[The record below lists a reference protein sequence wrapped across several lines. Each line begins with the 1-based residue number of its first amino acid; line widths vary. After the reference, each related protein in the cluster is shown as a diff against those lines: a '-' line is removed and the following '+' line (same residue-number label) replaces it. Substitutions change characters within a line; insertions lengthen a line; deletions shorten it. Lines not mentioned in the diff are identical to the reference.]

1 MPWRRILSGAF
12 LLLVLVVLVHFARSV
27 DWRAVAASI
36 QATPLTVLGRALL
49 LSVVTLAFYS
59 CMDLLGRHY
68 TGHDLPVGQVM
79 RVNFISYAFNLNL
92 GSLIGA
98 IGFRLRLYAQ
108 LGLNR
113 DTITRII
120 SLSVLSNWLGYL
132 VLGGLVFTFRPLELP
147 STWRIGSRGLSVL
160 GPSLLAL
167 AGFYILLCLRQ
178 GTQGWRVR
186 GRLLRLPP
194 PGMVAAQLMIAC
206 GHWLAMAAIL
216 FILLRGAAPYSAV
229 LGVLLVAAV
238 AGVVTHIPAGLGVLE
253 AVFIALLSHRVPVPQ
268 LLAVLLTYRTLYYLL
283 PLGVAVLMYLAFEAG
298 RAAAFSQDSAAIAP
312 AATGS
317 AGNSA
322 ADDTNQ
328 DPANVT
334 NASQPDPGPGGRS
347 P

>member
-1 MPWRRILSGAF
+1 MPWRRILGGAF
-12 LLLVLVVLVHFARSV
+12 LLLVAVVLVHYARTV
-27 DWRAVAASI
+27 DWQAVAASI
-36 QATPLTVLGRALL
+36 RATPLTVLGRALL
-49 LSVVTLAFYS
+49 LSAVTLVFYS

-68 TGHDLPVGQVM
+68 TGHDLPVAQVM

-108 LGLNR
+108 LGLSR

-147 STWRIGSRGLSVL
+147 SNWRIGTQGLRVL
-160 GPSLLAL
+160 GPGLLAL
-167 AGFYILLCLRQ
+167 AGIYIALCLSQDGR
-178 GTQGWRVR
+178 GWRVR
-186 GRLLRLPP
+186 GRILRLPP
-194 PGMVAAQLMIAC
+194 PRMVAAQLLIAC

-216 FILLRGAAPYSAV
+216 FILLRGAAPYPAV

-253 AVFIALLSHRVPVPQ
+253 AVFITLLSHRVPVPQ
-268 LLAVLLTYRTLYYLL
+268 LLAALLTYRTLYYLL
-283 PLGVAVLMYLAFEAG
+283 PLGVALLMYLAFEARRG
-298 RAAAFSQDSAAIAP
+298 AALGPQADEAAPSSSANCEP
-312 AATGS
+312 
-317 AGNSA
+317 
-322 ADDTNQ
+322 DDTNRG
-328 DPANVT
+328 PGKVT

>member
-12 LLLVLVVLVHFARSV
+12 LLLVVAVLAHLARSV

-36 QATPLTVLGRALL
+36 RDTPVTVLGRALL
-49 LSVVTLAFYS
+49 LSAVTLAFYS

-147 STWRIGSRGLSVL
+147 ATWRIGSFGLHVL
-160 GPSLLAL
+160 GPALLLLAGL
-167 AGFYILLCLRQ
+167 YIVLCLRQ
-178 GTQGWRVR
+178 GPRGWRVR
-186 GRLLRLPP
+186 GRHLRLPP
-194 PGMVAAQLMIAC
+194 PGMVAAQLLIAC

-253 AVFIALLSHRVPVPQ
+253 AVFIALLSHQVPVPQ

-283 PLGVAVLMYLAFEAG
+283 PLGVALLMYLAFEAG
-298 RAAAFSQDSAAIAP
+298 RAAALDEASAQ
-312 AATGS
+312 AAACPS
-317 AGNSA
+317 GNSA
-322 ADDTNQ
+322 SDDANQ
-328 DPANVT
+328 APANVT
-334 NASQPDPGPGGRS
+334 NASQPAPGPGGRS